1 MFSKNSILVLAK
13 CLGIAAGVLLLQVA
27 FAPQVRS
34 AASVAE
40 LVAKA
45 SQEGALNV
53 TVPSGLTGKTTQ
65 QLGAVFKK
73 RSGLDI
79 QITITPI
86 PNPESFPKAI
96 SETKIGAVPT
106 FDAIDGP
113 DTNHMALLGVG
124 GTQRI
129 DNWARLLEEINPLVR
144 SGKVFPAQL
153 SPGPLRGF
161 AFAYLSW
168 EKALLYNPRLISK
181 DKLPKTHAELADPKY
196 KGMWTQPPW
205 TTHWEPGPLV
215 LPNFSKE
222 QWIEIVRKAG
232 KNGGAVLAESA
243 GVQRMLLGEFAFTM
257 ANSYYYFRY
266 KAKDPQAP
274 IDITFFQD
282 FNVSSTGFYVVR
294 KNASRPAA
302 GTLFALWMGT
312 PEAEAI
318 WQSDASYTQLWGE
331 SDLDKKV
338 RQVSQE
344 SNAKIVTFLDSEMGL
359 DFLRWIATE
368 EGRKYKEALGR
379 AIRGE

>member
-1 MFSKNSILVLAK
+1 MLSENSNPVPIK
-13 CLGIAAGVLLLQVA
+13 CLAIVGGVLLLQVA
-27 FAPQVRS
+27 FVPQVGS

-45 SQEGALNV
+45 KEERALNV

-65 QLGAVFKK
+65 QLAAAFKK
-73 RSGLDI
+73 RFGLDI
-79 QITITPI
+79 QTTITAI
-86 PNPESFPKAI
+86 PNPESFPKAV
-96 SETKIGAVPT
+96 SETKLGAVPT

-113 DTNHMALLGVG
+113 DTNHMALFGVG
-124 GTQRI
+124 GTQRV
-129 DNWARLLEEINPLVR
+129 DNWTRLLEEINPLVR
-144 SGKVFPAQL
+144 SGKVSPAQL

-168 EKALLYNPRLISK
+168 EKALLFNPKLISK

-205 TTHWEPGPLV
+205 TTHWEPGPMA
-215 LPNFSKE
+215 LPNFSRE
-222 QWIEIVRKAG
+222 QWIEVVRNAG
-232 KNGGAVLAESA
+232 KNGGAVLVESA

-257 ANSYYYFRY
+257 ANSYYYFQY
-266 KAKDPQAP
+266 KAKDPKAP

-294 KNASRPAA
+294 KNASHPAA
-302 GTLFALWMGT
+302 ATLFALWMGT
-312 PEAEAI
+312 PEAERI
-318 WQSDASYTQLWGE
+318 WQGDASYTQLWGE

-344 SNAKIVTFLDSEMGL
+344 SNARIVAFLDSEKGL

-379 AIRGE
+379 AIRGQ